1 MKKLAYIFILALLP
15 FAGKSQ
21 EKLSAREAVIL
32 ALEHNYSLQIAQSR
46 VDIAEKNNTWS
57 EAGLF
62 PTVSLNAGANIALQD
77 NSNNPIS
84 FVQESIINQN
94 YNPSVNLSWNLFSG
108 LGIKITKERLAL
120 LEQQSNGNLMAEIE
134 NIALEVLKAYNSILL
149 EEQKLKVYK
158 SVLNYS
164 REQYEYYQLKEEY
177 GQSSSLETFQFRNQL
192 FADSVNVIQQEVN
205 IKNAKRNLM
214 VLMNVRE
221 EMSLEQF
228 PKLSDSLSA
237 PMSAIDQQEVISNL
251 SSNNQNLRNQF
262 LALELQKK
270 MIDYQRSF
278 LYPVVSLQAAASP
291 SWGNVR
297 FSGSPD
303 QSIGTQSIVYSTG
316 LNVRYNLFNNYKAKR
331 AVEVAK
337 IDAEIGEMTYD
348 QMQIEL
354 ENNTLQLFDA
364 YHVQNQ
370 LVNLNQQ
377 SMRYAQ
383 KAYELGKAK
392 YAQGIINSLEL
403 QNLRNNF
410 LNAALSYNDSLFNR
424 MSVYLDI
431 YKISGQLQL
440 SYNNEN

>member
-1 MKKLAYIFILALLP
+1 MKYIGYLFVLFLFPSLGIT
-15 FAGKSQ
+15 Q
-21 EKLSAREAVIL
+21 ETLSARDAVLL
-32 ALEHNYSLQIAQSR
+32 ALEHNYSLQIAENR
-46 VDIAEKNNTWS
+46 VDIAEKNNSWS

-62 PTVSLNAGANIALQD
+62 PTVTLNAGANFALQD

-94 YNPSVNLSWNLFSG
+94 FNPSVNVNWNLFTG

-149 EEQKLKVYK
+149 EEQKLKVYQ
-158 SVLNYS
+158 SVLKYS

-192 FADSVNVIQQEVN
+192 FADSVTVIQQEVN
-205 IKNAKRNLM
+205 IKNAKRNLL
-214 VLMNVRE
+214 VLMNVKDA
-221 EMSLEQF
+221 MSLEQF
-228 PKLSDSLSA
+228 PSLTDSLST
-237 PMSAIDQQEVISNL
+237 PMSAIDRQEVLSNL
-251 SSNNQNLRNQF
+251 NSNNQNLRNQF
-262 LALELQKK
+262 LAIELQKK

-297 FSGSPD
+297 FAGSPD

-316 LNVRYNLFNNYKAKR
+316 LNVRYNLFNNYKTKR

-337 IDAEIGEMTYD
+337 IEAEISEMTYD
-348 QMQIEL
+348 QMQIQV
-354 ENNTLQLFDA
+354 ENNILQLFDA
-364 YHVQNQ
+364 YYVQNQ
-370 LVNLNQQ
+370 LVDLNEQ
-377 SMRYAQ
+377 SMLYAE

-392 YAQGIINSLEL
+392 YAQGLINSLEL

-410 LNAALSYNDSLFNR
+410 LNAALSYNDALFNR
-424 MSVYLDI
+424 MTVYLDI

-440 SYNNEN
+440 SYSNEN